1 MPCVYSAE
9 RPRTLPSWLFIQ
21 GAIKST
27 AMDDNASWSD
37 GGRRLAPIAAPSRNL
52 HNRLP
57 PFAHLAQVGLV
68 PNERLPYAEPYSQSI
83 PELRTSASPAV
94 ARQTAFSGRPRG
106 RSYALK
112 PRTTHSS
119 PLVNSIDVDE
129 PSTPSYQDATSVTS
143 SIHSFEGPSS
153 NKHRK
158 SGRRSQKVASAT
170 HDIPRSA
177 WALKP
182 ALLTPPI
189 SPPSPP
195 LTSSSSE
202 PNLSTYATSAVETIA
217 QDKSI
222 LPSTIDKNI
231 DEYITASMVLDL
243 SRAGL
248 VQEAREEIDNL
259 FGLQGDSI
267 QSSLDALYTRRQEL
281 LAEWGQDAKTL
292 LTDKSLERFH
302 MRLMIL
308 DIDSRVRL
316 LQVPR

>member
-1 MPCVYSAE
+1 MVVS
-9 RPRTLPSWLFIQ
+9 LLLSLI
-21 GAIKST
+21 
-27 AMDDNASWSD
+27 
-37 GGRRLAPIAAPSRNL
+37 RLATCTTGCL
-52 HNRLP
+52 HSPNWHRYVWCQIRNRL
-57 PFAHLAQVGLV
+57 FADI
-68 PNERLPYAEPYSQSI
+68 YSQSI
-83 PELRTSASPAV
+83 PELRSSASPAF
-94 ARQTAFSGRPRG
+94 ARQTAISSRPRS
-106 RSYALK
+106 RSHAFN
-112 PRTTHSS
+112 PRRPPPS
-119 PLVNSIDVDE
+119 PLVNSIDINE
-129 PSTPSYQDATSVTS
+129 PPTPSRHAASATS
-143 SIHSFEGPSS
+143 SILSLEESGS
-153 NKHRK
+153 NTHRK
-158 SGRRSQKVASAT
+158 GGRRSQKVVSAT
-170 HDIPRSA
+170 HDIPRSV
-177 WALKP
+177 WQSKP
-182 ALLTPPI
+182 AVLTPPI

-202 PNLSTYATSAVETIA
+202 PILSTYATSAVETIT

-231 DEYITASMVLDL
+231 DEYIAASMVLDL

-267 QSSLDALYTRRQEL
+267 QLSLDALQSRRQEL
-281 LAEWGQDAKTL
+281 LAEWGQDANTL

>member
-1 MPCVYSAE
+1 VTISK
-9 RPRTLPSWLFIQ
+9 Q
-21 GAIKST
+21 QAIYST
-27 AMDDNASWSD
+27 AMNESVSWRD
-37 GGRRLAPIAAPSRNL
+37 GGRRLAPIAEPARNL
-52 HNRLP
+52 HNTLP
-57 PFAHLAQVGLV
+57 SFAHLAQVGTV
-68 PNERLPYAEPYSQSI
+68 PNEKLPYAEIYAQSI
-83 PELRTSASPAV
+83 PELRTSASTAL
-94 ARQTAFSGRPRG
+94 ARQTALSSRSRSRSHAFNPSRP
-106 RSYALK
+106 
-112 PRTTHSS
+112 PSS
-119 PLVNSIDVDE
+119 PLVNSIDVNE
-129 PSTPSYQDATSVTS
+129 PPTPSHQHAASTTS
-143 SIHSFEGPSS
+143 SIHSFEGPSP
-153 NKHRK
+153 NPHRK
-158 SGRRSQKVASAT
+158 RGKHSQKVVSAT
-170 HDIPRSA
+170 HEIPRSA
-177 WALKP
+177 WQPKP
-182 ALLTPPI
+182 AMLTPPI

-202 PNLSTYATSAVETIA
+202 PNLSTYATSAVETITH
-217 QDKSI
+217 DKSI

-231 DEYITASMVLDL
+231 DEFIAASMVLDL

-267 QSSLDALYTRRQEL
+267 QSSLDALQTRRQEL